1 MQQCIEFIKTSFQ
14 QDFVQESTLVV
25 MSVVFGGLITVII
38 NNGAMK
44 KQCKFDMQR
53 KIIEELLQQAE
64 NFQKELEKLEIGISF
79 KMLDNAEYIVA
90 VNEVGR
96 LCLSLNESLR
106 TKQKFVLRYVKAVA
120 IEESARMVSQI
131 HKALYEF
138 GDGGLVDIKIKQ
150 TPDTEMIDT
159 LRKLLVDA
167 KALSNALTESLE
179 KLSSPGIIAKLL
191 RLIRPVRLFIGEC
204 YAIWRVGRKE
214 KKEARKNA
222 RRGG

>member
-1 MQQCIEFIKTSFQ
+1 MQQYIEFIKTSFQ

-44 KQCKFDMQR
+44 KQSRFDMQR
-53 KIIEELLQQAE
+53 KIIEELLQEAE
-64 NFQKELEKLEIGISF
+64 KFQKELEKLEICISF
-79 KMLDNAEYIVA
+79 KMLDNADYIIA
-90 VNEVGR
+90 ANEVGR
-96 LCLSLNESLR
+96 LCLSLNESLH
-106 TKQKFVLRYVKAVA
+106 TKRKFVLWYVKAVTV
-120 IEESARMVSQI
+120 EESASMVSQI

-138 GDGGLVDIKIKQ
+138 GDGGLMDMKIKQ
-150 TPDTEMIDT
+150 TPDTEMISA
-159 LRKLLVDA
+159 LRSLSVDA
-167 KALSNALTESLE
+167 KTLTNSLTESLE

-204 YAIWRVGRKE
+204 YAVWRVGRKE

>member
-1 MQQCIEFIKTSFQ
+1 MQQYIEFIKTSFQ
-14 QDFVQESTLVV
+14 QDFVQESALVV

-44 KQCKFDMQR
+44 KQSRFDMQR

>member
-53 KIIEELLQQAE
+53 KIIEELLQDAE
-64 NFQKELEKLEIGISF
+64 NFQQELERLEIGISF
-79 KMLDNAEYIVA
+79 KRLDNDDYIMA

-96 LCLSLNESLR
+96 LCLSLNKSLR
-106 TKQKFVLRYVKAVA
+106 TNKKFALRYIKAVTV
-120 IEESARMVSQI
+120 EESAKLVSQI

-138 GDGGLVDIKIKQ
+138 GDGGLMDMKIKQ
-150 TPDTEMIDT
+150 PPDTEMISA
-159 LRKLLVDA
+159 LRRLLVDA
-167 KALSNALTESLE
+167 KALANSLTESLE
-179 KLSSPGIIAKLL
+179 KLSSPGIIAKLA
-191 RLIRPVRLFIGEC
+191 RSIRPIRLFLGEC
-204 YAIWRVGRKE
+204 YAIWRVSRKE
-214 KKEARKNA
+214 KKENQKNA